1 MRNRPDELRRQL
13 GTLWRTAMVG
23 LDTVREVALRSSQSG
38 RLRVDIALLRNER
51 SQLLQEL
58 GEQTVRMLDEGSFD
72 DASEAMRTLYDRVK
86 DVEARIRS
94 DSARATDNAF
104 GAPRGFEPEAAAD
117 YGDSDGVE
125 DPPPPAP
132 KSAKRKSP
140 KRKEAAK

>member
-23 LDTVREVALRSSQSG
+23 LDTVREVAVRSGQSG

-58 GEQTVRMLDEGSFD
+58 GEKVVRLLDDGMLD
-72 DASEAMRTLYDRVK
+72 DATDTMRSLHERIK
-86 DVEARIRS
+86 DVEASIRS

-117 YGDSDGVE
+117 YGDASEVE
-125 DPPPPAP
+125 DPPPAP
-132 KSAKRKSP
+132 KTARRKTP